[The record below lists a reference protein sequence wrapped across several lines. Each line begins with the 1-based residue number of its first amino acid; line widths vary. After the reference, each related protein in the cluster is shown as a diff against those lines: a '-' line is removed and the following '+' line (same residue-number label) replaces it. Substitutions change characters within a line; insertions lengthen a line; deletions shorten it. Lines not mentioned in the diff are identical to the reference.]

1 MITIY
6 TDGSC
11 LGNPGIGGWA
21 FIIKSKNQHLS
32 HYGYDKETTNNRMEL
47 TAAIKALQFLKEN
60 DEKIT
65 IMTDSNY
72 LKNGINS
79 WILNWKKNNWKTT
92 AKKSVK
98 NQDLW
103 IILDD
108 LTISKD
114 ISWDWVKGHS
124 TNQYNNEADVLAR
137 DAAENLVQ
145 SF

>member
-1 MITIY
+1 MITVY

-11 LGNPGIGGWA
+11 LGNPGVGGWA
-21 FIIKSKNQHLS
+21 FIIKSKDQYVS

-47 TAAIKALQFLKEN
+47 TAAIKAIQFLKEN
-60 DEKIT
+60 DEKII

-79 WILNWKKNNWKTT
+79 WILNWKNNNWKTA

-103 IILDD
+103 IILDN

-114 ISWDWVKGHS
+114 ISWEWVKGHS
-124 TNQYNNEADVLAR
+124 TNQYNNEADELAR